1 VDAASVVS
9 AEASGSWTLPTPYD
23 FFATTRGLITG
34 VGDPTFRR
42 EPDGFWRAT
51 HTPDGPAAVRLTVGR
66 ELSAEAWGP
75 GARAALDHVPHWV
88 GLHEPAWTLPPHPV
102 VDRLLKAQRGLRGT
116 DTRNVFEAL
125 VVTVLQQLVT
135 WQEAAT
141 AWRRI
146 CRALGE
152 PAPGPAGLWL
162 PPTPR
167 ALRSGGTGRLH
178 ALGVGLKQARA
189 LMEVAFSARAL
200 QQAADMPTVDA
211 VAWLQRVRG
220 IGPWTANLAMGD
232 RLGRPEPIPVGD
244 FHLPHTVA
252 WALAGEP
259 RANDARMIEL
269 LEPFAGQAFRVI
281 RLIGAA
287 GIEAP
292 KRGPRRAMRRY

>member
-1 VDAASVVS
+1 VNPDAQ
-9 AEASGSWTLPTPYD
+9 GSWALPTPYD
-23 FFATTRGLITG
+23 FFETTRGLITG
-34 VGDPTFRR
+34 AHDPTVRR
-42 EPDGFWRAT
+42 EPDGLWRAT
-51 HTPDGPAAVRLTVGR
+51 HTADGPVTVRLTAGR
-66 ELSAEAWGP
+66 VLSADLWGP
-75 GARAALDHVPHWV
+75 GSRSALDQIPRWV
-88 GLHEPAWTLPPHPV
+88 GLDEPAWTLPPHPV
-102 VDRLLKAQRGLRGT
+102 VDRLLREHRGLRST

-152 PAPGPAGLWL
+152 PAPGPAELRL
-162 PPTPR
+162 PPTPQ
-167 ALRSGGTGRLH
+167 ALRAAGIARLH
-178 ALGVGLKQARA
+178 AFGVGLKQART

-200 QQAADMPTVDA
+200 QRAADLPTDKA
-211 VAWLQRVRG
+211 LTLLQYIRG

-232 RLGRPEPIPVGD
+232 RLGRPEPLPVGD

-252 WALAGEP
+252 WALTGEP
-259 RANDARMIEL
+259 RGSDARMIEL
-269 LEPFAGQAFRVI
+269 LEPFKGQAFRVI

-292 KRGPRRAMRRY
+292 KRGPRRVLRRE